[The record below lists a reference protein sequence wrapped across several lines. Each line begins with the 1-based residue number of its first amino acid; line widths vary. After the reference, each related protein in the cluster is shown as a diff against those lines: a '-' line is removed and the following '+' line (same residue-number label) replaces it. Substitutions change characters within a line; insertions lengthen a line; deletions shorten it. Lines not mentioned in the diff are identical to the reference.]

1 MIKAG
6 LIQQSIKV
14 LFIRGSGVVL
24 LFVFSLFLTNYY
36 SAELVGKYDF
46 VRSIIMILS
55 GASLVGTN
63 QSIIYYSGLLN
74 SKNSLHSIKKIYVKM
89 LMMTTGIC
97 LLFAL
102 GYAMFTEQFIN
113 EIFNKQE
120 AYSLILK
127 SIAALFFYTITMLNI
142 DALRALNKT
151 ISSELYRNIFR
162 YTPIFI
168 FSIILYYT
176 QNQQWLIEAFLASF
190 LLLSLITLTQ
200 VGMLFKKLNL
210 SNNNEYNFSY
220 HQIFVRSYPMA
231 LSAIAYFIM
240 QSIDIII
247 LTIYEGF
254 ESIAYYS
261 VAVKLATATALALM
275 SVNIVIAPKIAEI
288 YSTNDFNKLNK
299 LINDS
304 ARIIFIISVPILI
317 ILFIFSDFAL
327 SLFGENYVLAREALL
342 LLLAGQFFSSLCGP
356 GAIYLNMTGKQK
368 KLNTILILGLVIN
381 IILNLVLIPIYG
393 MEGAAAA
400 TLISMIFWN
409 SLIVTVIYRTDR
421 IKIFIS

>member
-200 VGMLFKKLNL
+200 VGVLFKKLNL
-210 SNNNEYNFSY
+210 SNNNEYKFSY

-317 ILFIFSDFAL
+317 ILFIFSDFVL

-393 MEGAAAA
+393 IEGAAAA

>member
-1 MIKAG
+1 MTKNG
-6 LIQQSIKV
+6 LLQKSLKV

-24 LFVFSLFLTNYY
+24 LFLFTMFLTNYY

-46 VRSIIMILS
+46 VRATIMILS
-55 GASLVGTN
+55 GVSLVGTN
-63 QSIIYYSGLLN
+63 QSIVYYSGFLN
-74 SKNSLHSIKKIYVKM
+74 SKKSLQSIKKIYVKM
-89 LMMTTGIC
+89 LMMTATIC
-97 LLFAL
+97 LLFFL
-102 GYAMFTEQFIN
+102 GYAIITEQFIN
-113 EIFNKQE
+113 GIFDKQE

-142 DALRALNKT
+142 DTLRALNKT

-176 QNQQWLIEAFLASF
+176 QNQEWLIEAFLASF

-200 VGMLFKKLNL
+200 VGLLFKKLNL

-240 QSIDIII
+240 QSVDIII
-247 LTIYEGF
+247 LTIHEGF
-254 ESIAYYS
+254 ENIAYYS
-261 VAVKLATATALALM
+261 VAVKLATVTALALM

-288 YSTNDFNKLNK
+288 YSTNDFDKLNK

-304 ARIIFIISVPILI
+304 ARIIFIISVPVLT
-317 ILFIFSDFAL
+317 ILFIFSDFIL
-327 SLFGENYVLAREALL
+327 GLFGENYVLAREALL
-342 LLLAGQFFSSLCGP
+342 FLLCGQFFSSLCGP

-368 KLNTILILGLVIN
+368 KLNIILILGLGVN
-381 IILNLVLIPIYG
+381 VVLNLMLIPTYG
-393 MEGAAAA
+393 IEGAATA
-400 TLISMIFWN
+400 TLISMILWN
-409 SLIVTVIYRTDR
+409 SLIVAAVYRTDR
-421 IKIFIS
+421 IKIYIS

>member
-317 ILFIFSDFAL
+317 ILFIFSDFVL

-393 MEGAAAA
+393 IEGAAAA

-409 SLIVTVIYRTDR
+409 SLIVTVIYRIDR

>member
-1 MIKAG
+1 
-6 LIQQSIKV
+6 
-14 LFIRGSGVVL
+14 
-24 LFVFSLFLTNYY
+24 
-36 SAELVGKYDF
+36 
-46 VRSIIMILS
+46 
-55 GASLVGTN
+55 
-63 QSIIYYSGLLN
+63 
-74 SKNSLHSIKKIYVKM
+74 
-89 LMMTTGIC
+89 
-97 LLFAL
+97 
-102 GYAMFTEQFIN
+102 
-113 EIFNKQE
+113 
-120 AYSLILK
+120 
-127 SIAALFFYTITMLNI
+127 
-142 DALRALNKT
+142 
-151 ISSELYRNIFR
+151 
-162 YTPIFI
+162 
-168 FSIILYYT
+168 
-176 QNQQWLIEAFLASF
+176 
-190 LLLSLITLTQ
+190 
-200 VGMLFKKLNL
+200 MLFKKLNL

>member
-1 MIKAG
+1 MF
-6 LIQQSIKV
+6 LY
-14 LFIRGSGVVL
+14 L
-24 LFVFSLFLTNYY
+24 LP
-36 SAELVGKYDF
+36 
-46 VRSIIMILS
+46 
-55 GASLVGTN
+55 
-63 QSIIYYSGLLN
+63 
-74 SKNSLHSIKKIYVKM
+74 IKKIYVKM

-97 LLFAL
+97 LLFVL

>member
-55 GASLVGTN
+55 GVSLVGTN

>member
-1 MIKAG
+1 MTKDG
-6 LIQQSIKV
+6 LIQKSIKV
-14 LFIRGSGVVL
+14 LFIRGSGVIL
-24 LFVFSLFLTNYY
+24 LFLFSLFLTNYY

-46 VRSIIMILS
+46 VRATIMILS
-55 GASLVGTN
+55 GVSLVGTN
-63 QSIIYYSGLLN
+63 QSIIYYSGFLN
-74 SKNSLHSIKKIYVKM
+74 SKNSLQSIKKIYLKM
-89 LMMTTGIC
+89 LMMTTAIC
-97 LLFAL
+97 LLLAL
-102 GYAMFTEQFIN
+102 GYTVLTEQFVN
-113 EIFNKQE
+113 ELFNKQE

-151 ISSELYRNIFR
+151 ISSELYRNVFR

-190 LLLSLITLTQ
+190 LLLSLMTLAQ
-200 VGMLFKKLNL
+200 VGLLFKKLNL
-210 SNNNEYNFSY
+210 PRTNDYNFSY

-240 QSIDIII
+240 QSVDIII
-247 LTIYEGF
+247 LTAYEGF

-261 VAVKLATATALALM
+261 VAVKLATVTALALM

-288 YSTNDFNKLNK
+288 YSTNDFEKLNK

-304 ARIIFIISVPILI
+304 ARIIFIISIPILI
-317 ILFIFSDFAL
+317 ILFVFSNFML
-327 SLFGENYVLAREALL
+327 GLFGENYVLAREARLL
-342 LLLAGQFFSSLCGP
+342 LLGAQFFSSLCGP
-356 GAIYLNMTGKQK
+356 GAVYLNMTGKQK
-368 KLNTILILGLVIN
+368 KLNTILILGLIIN

-393 MEGAAAA
+393 IEGAAAA

-409 SLIVTVIYRTDR
+409 SLIVATVYRTDR
-421 IKIFIS
+421 IKTFIS

>member
-1 MIKAG
+1 MTNKE
-6 LIQQSIKV
+6 LIQKSIKV
-14 LFIRGSGVVL
+14 LFLRGLGVVL
-24 LFVFSLFLTNYY
+24 LFLFTMFLTNYY

-46 VRSIIMILS
+46 VRATMMILS
-55 GASLVGTN
+55 GVSLIGTN
-63 QSIIYYSGLLN
+63 QSIIYYSGFLK
-74 SKNSLHSIKKIYVKM
+74 SKKSLQSIKNIYVKM
-89 LMMTTGIC
+89 LITTTALC

-113 EIFNKQE
+113 ELFNKQE
-120 AYSLILK
+120 AHSLILK

-142 DALRALNKT
+142 DTLRALNKT

-176 QNQQWLIEAFLASF
+176 QNQEWLIEAFLASF
-190 LLLSLITLTQ
+190 LLLSLATLIQ
-200 VGMLFKKLNL
+200 VGLLFKKLNL

-231 LSAIAYFIM
+231 LSTIAYFIM
-240 QSIDIII
+240 QSVDIII
-247 LTIYEGF
+247 LTAYEGF

-261 VAVKLATATALALM
+261 VAVKLATVTALALM

-288 YSTNDFNKLNK
+288 YSTNDFDKLNK

-304 ARIIFIISVPILI
+304 AKIIFIISVPVLI
-317 ILFIFSDFAL
+317 ILSVSSDFML
-327 SLFGENYVLAREALL
+327 GLFGANYVLAKEALL
-342 LLLAGQFFSSLCGP
+342 LLLGGQFFRSLCGP
-356 GAIYLNMTGKQK
+356 GAVYLNMTGKQK
-368 KLNTILILGLVIN
+368 KLNTILILGLIIN
-381 IILNLVLIPIYG
+381 LILNLVLIPIYG
-393 MEGAAAA
+393 IEGAAVA

-409 SLIVTVIYRTDR
+409 SAIVGVIYRTDR